1 MENQEQQLVLDFG
14 MLTAAQQERVDS
26 FIQNQ
31 KNLIQNNIKNS
42 NAIETL
48 LNEGGFIKG
57 VDYENTIKTKII
69 TGEKEFG
76 YGVDAFKADI
86 TYETVEGSI
95 SILYKKYDSYAN
107 KIVTQKCYV
116 SKNSNKLECSNITP
130 QYRAYK
136 PTTLFDKLV
145 EKNNEAQLDYNSANR
160 EKSVIDYTVNKYK
173 TLFPNATVTVGKD
186 YYKSYRNSYN
196 EFSTVIVTFNSGS
209 YIIFRLGY
217 ENDKEFIHKKFDA
230 VEAKLNAIEI
240 LTLYN
245 QQN

>member
-1 MENQEQQLVLDFG
+1 MTNQEQQLELDFG
-14 MLTAAQQERVDS
+14 MLTVAQQERVDS
-26 FIQNQ
+26 FIKSKKELAFNSV
-31 KNLIQNNIKNS
+31 KNS

-57 VDYENTIKTKII
+57 IDFENTIKTKIV
-69 TGEKEFG
+69 TGEVEFG
-76 YGVDAFKADI
+76 YNADKFKTII
-86 TYETVEGSI
+86 TYETVDGNV
-95 SILYKKYDSYAN
+95 SILYKKYDSREN
-107 KIVTQKCYV
+107 KIVTQRSHVGK
-116 SKNSNKLECSNITP
+116 SSDKLECSSITP

-145 EKNNEAQLDYNSANR
+145 EKNNEAQSDYNSANR
-160 EKSVIDYTVNKYK
+160 EKAVIDYTVNKYK

-186 YYKSYRNSYN
+186 YYKTYKNKYVD
-196 EFSTVIVTFNSGS
+196 FSTVIVTFESGS

-245 QQN
+245 NQ

>member
-1 MENQEQQLVLDFG
+1 MKNQEQQLELDFG
-14 MLTAAQQERVDS
+14 MLTVAQQERVDK
-26 FIQNQ
+26 FIKDQ
-31 KNLIQNNIKNS
+31 KDILQFKTIEGNV
-42 NAIETL
+42 IETL

-57 VDYENTIKTKII
+57 IDYENTIKTRIV
-69 TGEKEFG
+69 TGEKEFHYDG
-76 YGVDAFKADI
+76 FKADI
-86 TYETVEGSI
+86 TYETIEGNI
-95 SILYKKYDSYAN
+95 SILYKKYDSVTN

-116 SKNSNKLECSNITP
+116 GRNSDKLECSNITP

-136 PTTLFDKLV
+136 PTTLFEKLV
-145 EKNNEAQLDYNSANR
+145 EKNNEAQSDYNSANR
-160 EKSVIDYTVNKYK
+160 EKAVIDYTVNKYK

-186 YYKSYRNSYN
+186 YYKSYKNSYN

-230 VEAKLNAIEI
+230 VESKLNAIEI

-245 QQN
+245 NQ

>member
-1 MENQEQQLVLDFG
+1 MTNQELQLEIDFG
-14 MLTAAQQERVDS
+14 ILTVAQQERVDS
-26 FIQNQ
+26 FIKNQ
-31 KNLIQNNIKNS
+31 KDLVQNSIRNS

-57 VDYENTIKTKII
+57 VDYENTIKAKTI
-69 TGEKEFG
+69 TTEKEFHYDG
-76 YGVDAFKADI
+76 FKADI

-95 SILYKKYDSYAN
+95 SILYKKYDSTTN
-107 KIVTQKCYV
+107 RIVTQKCYIGR
-116 SKNSNKLECSNITP
+116 NLDKLECSAITS

-136 PTTLFDKLV
+136 PTTLFTKLV
-145 EKNNEAQLDYNSANR
+145 ENNDKAQLDYNSANR
-160 EKSVIDYTVNKYK
+160 EKAVIKYTVNKYK

-186 YYKSYRNSYN
+186 YYKTYRNSYN

>member
-14 MLTAAQQERVDS
+14 MLTVAQQERVDK
-26 FIQNQ
+26 FIKQQ
-31 KNLIQNNIKNS
+31 KDAIQNNTREG

-48 LNEGGFIKG
+48 LNEGGFRKG
-57 VDYENTIKTKII
+57 IDYENTIKTRIV
-69 TGEKEFG
+69 TGEKEFHYDG
-76 YGVDAFKADI
+76 FKADI

-95 SILYKKYDSYAN
+95 SILYKKYDSTTN
-107 KIVTQKCYV
+107 RIVTQKCYIGR
-116 SKNSNKLECSNITP
+116 NLDKLECSAITS

-145 EKNNEAQLDYNSANR
+145 EKNNKAQLDYNSANR

-173 TLFPNATVTVGKD
+173 TLFPNATVTIGKD

>member
-1 MENQEQQLVLDFG
+1 MTNQEQQLELDFG
-14 MLTAAQQERVDS
+14 ILTVAQQERVDS
-26 FIQNQ
+26 FIKRQKDAVQNS
-31 KNLIQNNIKNS
+31 IRES
-42 NAIETL
+42 NAIEIL

-57 VDYENTIKTKII
+57 IDYENTIKTKIV
-69 TGEKEFG
+69 TGEKEFS
-76 YGVDAFKADI
+76 YPDLKADI
-86 TYETVEGSI
+86 TYEVVEGSI
-95 SILYKKYDSYAN
+95 SILYKKYDSVTN

-116 SKNSNKLECSNITP
+116 GRNSDKLECSSITS

-145 EKNNEAQLDYNSANR
+145 EKNNEAQSDYDSANR
-160 EKSVIDYTVNKYK
+160 EKAVIDYTVNKYK

-186 YYKSYRNSYN
+186 YYKIYKNKYVD
-196 EFSTVIVTFNSGS
+196 FSTVIVTFESGS

-245 QQN
+245 NQ

>member
-1 MENQEQQLVLDFG
+1 
-14 MLTAAQQERVDS
+14 MLTVAQQERVDK
-26 FIQNQ
+26 FIKQQ
-31 KNLIQNNIKNS
+31 KDAIQNNTREGNV
-42 NAIETL
+42 IETL
-48 LNEGGFIKG
+48 LNEGGFRKG
-57 VDYENTIKTKII
+57 IDYENTIKTRIV
-69 TGEKEFG
+69 TGEKEFHYDG
-76 YGVDAFKADI
+76 FKADI

-95 SILYKKYDSYAN
+95 SILYKKYDSTTN
-107 KIVTQKCYV
+107 RIVTQKCYIGR
-116 SKNSNKLECSNITP
+116 NLDKLECSAITS

-136 PTTLFDKLV
+136 PTTLFTKLV
-145 EKNNEAQLDYNSANR
+145 ENNNKAQLDYNSANR
-160 EKSVIDYTVNKYK
+160 EKAVIDYTVNKYK

-186 YYKSYRNSYN
+186 YYKTYRNNYN